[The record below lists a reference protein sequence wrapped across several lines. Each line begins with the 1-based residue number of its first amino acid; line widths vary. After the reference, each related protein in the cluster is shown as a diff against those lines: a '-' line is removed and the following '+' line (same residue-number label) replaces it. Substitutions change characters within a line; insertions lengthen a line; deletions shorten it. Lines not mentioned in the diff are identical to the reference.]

1 MIARLVAALFVAIL
15 VAALPLPAAGEEKS
29 PLTVSIAVDP
39 LLRDR
44 FKSQEELEAHLLEL
58 LNRASLIFNAD
69 VGRRFVPGVVEI
81 GLPPNTGFSIDD
93 KNAFA
98 WLAEKLKRRPSR
110 FWVFLIDRPLTSCN
124 IPGVWGGCGM
134 MNDPRSIV
142 AYNSDLPFS
151 FLRCHAA
158 ALPLA
163 AIQGSAAPHFL
174 ELGVHKTG
182 SQLDLDRH
190 RSLIGDAE
198 RHRPLVT
205 RRDVACP
212 QKKA

>member
-69 VGRRFVPGVVEI
+69 VGRRFVPGVGEI

-110 FWVFLIDRPLTSCN
+110 FWVFLIDRPLASCH
-124 IPGVWGGCGM
+124 IPGVWSGCGM
-134 MNDPRSIV
+134 MNDPRAIV
-142 AYNSDLPFS
+142 VYNSDARYVAQNLLHEIGHNCGADHSESKESIMYLFDQG
-151 FLRCHAA
+151 AA
-158 ALPLA
+158 TY
-163 AIQGSAAPHFL
+163 GDKV
-174 ELGVHKTG
+174 GVIREKCG
-182 SQLDLDRH
+182 
-190 RSLIGDAE
+190 
-198 RHRPLVT
+198 
-205 RRDVACP
+205 
-212 QKKA
+212 